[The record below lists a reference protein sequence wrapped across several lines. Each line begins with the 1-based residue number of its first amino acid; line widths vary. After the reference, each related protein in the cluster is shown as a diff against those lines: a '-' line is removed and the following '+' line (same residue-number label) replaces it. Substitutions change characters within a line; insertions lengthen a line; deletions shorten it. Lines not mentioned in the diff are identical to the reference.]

1 MAAATLRSSL
11 LWVVIAVVLSAP
23 LVAAGNFPNDKPLPD
38 TLGKPEAKAQA
49 SAPTAAADAA
59 EPIGKLLVGLGLFA
73 VIFGGLVWLA
83 RRNPGL
89 RRYLGT
95 GGPLRILSRVH
106 LGSRQQV
113 FLVRV
118 GERVLVIGGGQN
130 LTTLSEIRDPGEVA
144 RLTAETSGGAGK
156 DFKQALRAGI
166 AEAERELADR
176 PVAPSDRY
184 KPTTDVLDRAIAGV
198 SGAAREKLAAI
209 RAELERMTAE
219 AQRT

>member
-1 MAAATLRSSL
+1 MGLRTALLLVMIAA
-11 LWVVIAVVLSAP
+11 VLCAP
-23 LVAAGNFPNDKPLPD
+23 AFAAGSFPDNKPLPE
-38 TLGKPEAKAQA
+38 PISAKAETKTQA
-49 SAPTAAADAA
+49 STPAPA
-59 EPIGKLLVGLGLFA
+59 ETSAVEPVGKLLVGLGVFA
-73 VIFGGLVWLA
+73 LIFFGLVWLV

-113 FLVRV
+113 YLIRV
-118 GERVLVIGGGQN
+118 GERLIVVGGGQN
-130 LTTLSEIRDPGEVA
+130 LTTLSEIRDPAEVA
-144 RLTAETSGGAGK
+144 RLTAETSSPAGK
-156 DFKQALRAGI
+156 EFKQALRASI
-166 AEAERELADR
+166 ADAEREPADR
-176 PVAPSDRY
+176 PVAPSDRF
-184 KPTTDVLDRAIAGV
+184 KPTTDVLDRALVGV